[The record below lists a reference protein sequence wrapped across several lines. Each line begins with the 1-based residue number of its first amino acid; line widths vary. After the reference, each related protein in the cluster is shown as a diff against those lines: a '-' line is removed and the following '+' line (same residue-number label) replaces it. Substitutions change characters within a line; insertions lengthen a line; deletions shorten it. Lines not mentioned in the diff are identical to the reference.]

1 MLLYPD
7 KQRNGDE
14 VQQLSTHQDSL
25 FLFFTFHFSFTELIT
40 LDNITKQFIDG
51 MGIRRVLNGLSL
63 HVDKGDFI
71 AITGESGSGKTTLLS
86 IIGTLIKPDDG
97 TYLLDGKAID
107 HTEDTLA
114 EIRNQQIGMVFQ
126 DHRLLPQFT
135 AIQNICLPLLAT
147 HSSVSLEAMERAKQ
161 LMDMMGISALGDRY
175 VDNLSGGEKARVAIC
190 RALINNPML
199 LLADEPT
206 GQLDDANARQ
216 VAELFRMLNT
226 ELHTTIVMVTHS
238 AEMASVANRKWKI
251 ENGKIVNCTW

>member
-1 MLLYPD
+1 M
-7 KQRNGDE
+7 
-14 VQQLSTHQDSL
+14 
-25 FLFFTFHFSFTELIT
+25 IT
-40 LDNITKQFIDG
+40 LDNITKQFMDG

-86 IIGTLIKPDDG
+86 IIGTLIEPDEG
-97 TYLLDGKAID
+97 NYLLNGKAID
-107 HTEDTLA
+107 YAEEALA

-135 AIQNICLPLLAT
+135 AIQNICLPLLAS
-147 HSSVSLEAMERAKQ
+147 HKSVPREAMERATQ
-161 LMDMMGISALGDRY
+161 LMDMMGISTLGNRY

-206 GQLDDANARQ
+206 GQLDDTNAKQ

-238 AEMASVANRKWKI
+238 TEMARVANKKWKI

>member
-1 MLLYPD
+1 M
-7 KQRNGDE
+7 
-14 VQQLSTHQDSL
+14 
-25 FLFFTFHFSFTELIT
+25 IT

-86 IIGTLIKPDDG
+86 IIGTLIVPDDG
-97 TYLLDGKAID
+97 NYLLNGKAID
-107 HTEDTLA
+107 YAEEALA

-135 AIQNICLPLLAT
+135 AIQNICLPLLAS
-147 HSSVSLEAMERAKQ
+147 HKSVPREAMERATQ
-161 LMDMMGISALGDRY
+161 LMDMMGISTLGNRY

-206 GQLDDANARQ
+206 GLLDDTNAKQ
-216 VAELFRMLNT
+216 VAELFRILNT

-238 AEMASVANRKWKI
+238 TEMARVANKTWKI
-251 ENGKIVNCTW
+251 ENGKIVNCS

>member
-1 MLLYPD
+1 M
-7 KQRNGDE
+7 
-14 VQQLSTHQDSL
+14 
-25 FLFFTFHFSFTELIT
+25 IT

-86 IIGTLIKPDDG
+86 IIGTLIEPDEG
-97 TYLLDGKAID
+97 NYLLNGKAID
-107 HTEDTLA
+107 YAEEALA

-126 DHRLLPQFT
+126 DHRLLSQFT

-147 HSSVSLEAMERAKQ
+147 HKSVPREAMERATQ
-161 LMDMMGISALGDRY
+161 LMDMMGISTLGNRY

-206 GQLDDANARQ
+206 GQLDDTNAKQ
-216 VAELFRMLNT
+216 VAELFRILNT

-238 AEMASVANRKWKI
+238 TEMARVANRKCKI
-251 ENGKIVNCTW
+251 ENGKIIR